1 MTALYP
7 AGELQH
13 VARAHLRQELRHT
26 GIAFQGHDL
35 WRVYDFSWLNTKGR
49 PETASIA
56 IEVPCHTTN
65 IIESKS
71 LKLYLHGFAS
81 VRIGNSKQL
90 TGQLTEDLSKAAGG
104 SVEVTLK
111 SLDALRAGGLD
122 NLPGLCLDE
131 LDIEVDTRTADAELL
146 ECVPNKK
153 MTGAWLHSHLLR
165 TLCPITGQPDWASIC
180 IGYSGAAI
188 CHQGLLRYL
197 LSYQG
202 VRCFHEL
209 AVECIFQDIARR
221 CQPSR
226 LDLYACF
233 QRRGGIDINPFR
245 SSHRAKYPLPR
256 TARQ

>member
-1 MTALYP
+1 MTDLCR
-7 AGELQH
+7 AGELQY
-13 VARAHLRQELRHT
+13 VERAHVRKELRHT
-26 GIAFQGHDL
+26 GIAFQGFDL
-35 WRVYDFSWLNTKGR
+35 WRVYDFSWLNVKDR
-49 PETASIA
+49 PETAVIA
-56 IEVPCHTTN
+56 FEVPCHTAN

-81 VRIGNSKQL
+81 VRIDNTKQL
-90 TGQLTEDLSKAAGG
+90 TQQLTEDLSKAAGG
-104 SVEVTLK
+104 SVGVMLK
-111 SLDALRAGGLD
+111 GLDELRASGLAS
-122 NLPGLCLDE
+122 LPGLCLDE
-131 LDIEVDTRTADAELL
+131 LDIAVDTRTADAELL

-153 MTGAWLHSHLLR
+153 MTDSWLHSHLLR

-180 IGYSGAAI
+180 IGYSGGAI

-197 LSYQG
+197 LSYQD

-209 AVECIFQDIARR
+209 AVERIFQDITHR
-221 CQPSR
+221 CRPAR

-245 SSHRAKYPLPR
+245 SSHWAKCALPR